1 MIFQSLTSDLE
12 DAVAAGTVTV
22 QFDPDAG
29 LSLQQTMVSSSSR
42 GPTMLTNIIKPE
54 IGAPG
59 ASVSAEVG
67 TADGTTPFSG
77 TSGATPMVTGSA
89 ALLVQGFAERSPAEI
104 KSLLMNY
111 AETDIWNGAPDAPV
125 SAPLAAIQR
134 IGAGEVRVDRSVA
147 GADLAAWDSEAL
159 TGALSFGF
167 VDGAQDMD
175 VTREV
180 TVANYGASPQTLT
193 ITPSFRFEDDETNGA
208 VQVTAPPSVV
218 VPAADVD
225 GPGTATFDVTLSIEA
240 GILRDWTAN
249 SGGNGANPAPFDL
262 LEYDGYV
269 ELDNECGRCRCTL
282 PGTCCHAS
290 PARRR
295 PQTTRWP
302 SSARPMGLRRAPPR

>member
-12 DAVAAGTVTV
+12 DAVAAGRHRPVR
-22 QFDPDAG
+22 PGCGGSAR
-29 LSLQQTMVSSSSR
+29 QTMVELVIPRADDADEHHQARDRCTRCLRLRR
-42 GPTMLTNIIKPE
+42 GRDRRRHDPVQRHLRRD
-54 IGAPG
+54 
-59 ASVSAEVG
+59 
-67 TADGTTPFSG
+67 ADGDRVGRT
-77 TSGATPMVTGSA
+77 A
-89 ALLVQGFAERSPAEI
+89 VQGFAGRSPAEI

-134 IGAGEVRVDRSVA
+134 IGAGEVRVDRAVA
-147 GADLAAWDSEAL
+147 GADLAAWDSEAM

-249 SGGNGANPAPFDL
+249 SGGDGANPAPL
-262 LEYDGYV
+262 TSSSTTGTSSSTT
-269 ELDNECGRCRCTL
+269 GRSIRSTSR
-282 PGTCCHAS
+282 GTCCHGS

-295 PQTTRWP
+295 PQAAPWP
-302 SSARPMGLRRAPPR
+302 LSARPMEFRPAPPR